1 MDDLGALLSAK
12 QPTASPDAAGSHP
25 AGPHSTPPSAG
36 EPPRP
41 GNTTAVIAGVGVL
54 LLSMGVGVL
63 IGRSSAPSSKAPAVP
78 AQVIS
83 VSSTGASSSTGTG
96 QASAPTSS
104 TPSTTMPSTA
114 KPSSTHAAKK
124 SSPGSSTSESS
135 SGGVGQ
141 TPDKPAPP
149 TVLNQLHKSKGESY
163 EQKSK
168 NLPNVISTG

>member
-1 MDDLGALLSAK
+1 VADDLGALLSAK
-12 QPTASPDAAGSHP
+12 QPTASPDVAGSHVAGSHLAAP
-25 AGPHSTPPSAG
+25 AA
-36 EPPRP
+36 EAPRP

-63 IGRSSAPSSKAPAVP
+63 IGRSSVAGSKAVAVP

-83 VSSTGASSSTGTG
+83 VSSTGASSGTGAG
-96 QASAPTSS
+96 QASAPTST
-104 TPSTTMPSTA
+104 TPSTTTPSSA
-114 KPSSTHAAKK
+114 KPSSTHATKK
-124 SSPGSSTSESS
+124 SSSSGSS

-141 TPDKPAPP
+141 NLSKPAPP
-149 TVLNQLHKSKGESY
+149 TVLNQLHKSRGQSY

>member
-1 MDDLGALLSAK
+1 
-12 QPTASPDAAGSHP
+12 
-25 AGPHSTPPSAG
+25 
-36 EPPRP
+36 
-41 GNTTAVIAGVGVL
+41 VL

-63 IGRSSAPSSKAPAVP
+63 IGRSSAPNSKAPAVP

-83 VSSTGASSSTGTG
+83 VSSTGAGSGTG
-96 QASAPTSS
+96 AGQTSAPTST
-104 TPSTTMPSTA
+104 TPSTT

-124 SSPGSSTSESS
+124 SSSGSSASESN

-141 TPDKPAPP
+141 TLNKPAPP
-149 TVLNQLHKSKGESY
+149 AVLNQLHKSKGESY